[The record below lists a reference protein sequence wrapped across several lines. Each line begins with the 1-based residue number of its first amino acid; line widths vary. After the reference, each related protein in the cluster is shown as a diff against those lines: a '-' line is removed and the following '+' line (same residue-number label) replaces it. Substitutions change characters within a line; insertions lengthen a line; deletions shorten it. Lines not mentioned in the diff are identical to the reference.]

1 MGLGFLTDGLKVSH
15 RKFVAAT
22 LLVSGTLAWF
32 FLLNLSFDKVFGV
45 LSENDPSWN
54 YYYFGRI
61 FFYGIAIFS
70 AVGVSFAAKKINR
83 TNLLLLGIALGIF
96 ATVSLALFHGTPLL
110 LASGLLLGL
119 SFGFVLPSSMSFVAE
134 CTVVEE
140 RARVSGVVILVS
152 FLLALTTYA
161 VVTFLRFDVIP
172 YILLLACVRGV
183 SLFAFALDRCDGKD
197 EREGGKTRLPSAAYK
212 EFLFYL
218 APWVMFCVAAGLA
231 YNLIPN
237 TAEYESAYKLGVLL
251 RYVFIA
257 FFGLASGIIAD
268 RIGRKQ
274 PIIIALVALGIS
286 FALLGFSMSPNT
298 VLIYLA
304 VSGVAWGSLFVIF
317 LTVPGDLSVRGSREK
332 FYGLGY
338 ILPLAILFSL
348 STIPYETIFSDF
360 SVSSFALILSVILFI
375 AIIPVL
381 RANETLSS
389 KQVDERRIKEHMKKV
404 EELVRKRSE
413 NQDDAENR

>member
-1 MGLGFLTDGLKVSH
+1 LGQGFLTEGLKVPR
-15 RKFVAAT
+15 RKFIAAT
-22 LLVSGTLAWF
+22 LLISGTLACF
-32 FLLNLSFDKVFGV
+32 FLLNLSFEEIFGV
-45 LSENDPSWN
+45 ISENDLNWH

-61 FFYGIAIFS
+61 FFYGVAIFS
-70 AVGVSFAAKKINR
+70 AVGVSFVAQKINR
-83 TNLLLLGIALGIF
+83 TKLLLSGIVLGVF
-96 ATVSLALFHGTPLL
+96 ATVSLVLFQGNALLVV
-110 LASGLLLGL
+110 SGLLLGL
-119 SFGFVLPSSMSFVAE
+119 SFGFVLPSSMSFIAE

-140 RARVSGVVILVS
+140 RARVSGAIILVS
-152 FLLALTTYA
+152 FLLALTTFA
-161 VVTFLRFDVIP
+161 IVTFLRLDVVT
-172 YILLLACVRGV
+172 YIVLIAAVRAV
-183 SLFAFALDRCDGKD
+183 SLFAFAFDKCDEKH
-197 EREGGKTRLPSAAYK
+197 ERKIEKTRLPSAAYR

-231 YNLIPN
+231 WNLIPD
-237 TAEYESAYKLGVLL
+237 TAEYESAYNLGFIM

-257 FFGLASGIIAD
+257 MFGLASGIIAD

-274 PIIIALVALGIS
+274 PIIIGLIALGVS

-304 VSGVAWGSLFVIF
+304 VSGVAWGSLFVVF

-348 STIPYETIFSDF
+348 STIPYSTIFSDF
-360 SVSSFALILSVILFI
+360 SVSSVALILSVILFM

-381 RANETLSS
+381 GAKETLSS
-389 KQVDERRIKEHMKKV
+389 MKVDERRIKEHMKKV
-404 EELVRKRSE
+404 EELIKRRSE
-413 NQDDAENR
+413 NQDHTDNR